1 MNDASD
7 EPIRRAVDRIVR
19 DLAEDIA
26 RTYKIDPAAAVEQI
40 RPLVDADAELRRL
53 LGEKGG
59 ADAVRRMRPFK
70 DLEKRARRHVYHHLR
85 RYKRTDD
92 MAAAV
97 DRLEQLAPHQAPDI
111 AGAVVQTI
119 CQCHVSTAERLPSL
133 PSFHAALLRHVGDAR
148 SILDV
153 GAGVLALIFPFD
165 RCARLESYVAAE
177 KDPLAVRAVQAFARW
192 ADLARL
198 SALDWALADGW
209 DPVRRRSRA
218 EFDVALLLKIVP
230 VVGRQ
235 EPHLLAV
242 LAATPARKLI
252 ITGCKEALAKRTPI
266 LHREQKTIRT
276 FVQSAGLAIEDQF
289 ETQDEI
295 GVVVAR

>member
-7 EPIRRAVDRIVR
+7 DPVRRAVDRIVR

-26 RTYKIDPAAAVEQI
+26 GTYKIDPAAAAEQI

-92 MAAAV
+92 LAAAV
-97 DRLEQLAPHQAPDI
+97 DRLEQLAPHQAPDVAAAAI
-111 AGAVVQTI
+111 ETI
-119 CQCHVSTAERLPSL
+119 CQCHVSTAERLPS
-133 PSFHAALLRHVGDAR
+133 SFQAALLRHVGDAR
-148 SILDV
+148 SVLDV
-153 GAGVLALIFPFD
+153 GAGVLPLIFPFD
-165 RCARLESYVAAE
+165 RCPALESYVAVE
-177 KDPLAVRAVQAFARW
+177 KDPLAVRAVQAFAGW
-192 ADLARL
+192 AVLARL
-198 SALDWALADGW
+198 VALDWTIADGW
-209 DPVRRRSRA
+209 DPVRRGRA
-218 EFDVALLLKIVP
+218 EFDIGLLLKIVP

-276 FVQSAGLAIEDQF
+276 FVQSAGLAVEDQF
-289 ETQDEI
+289 ETEDEI

>member
-7 EPIRRAVDRIVR
+7 EPVRRAVDRIVR

-26 RTYKIDPAAAVEQI
+26 KTYKIDSAAAAEQI

-53 LGEKGG
+53 LVDKGD

-92 MAAAV
+92 LAAAV
-97 DRLEQLAPHQAPDI
+97 DRLEQLAPQQAPDI
-111 AGAVVQTI
+111 AAAAIQTI
-119 CQCHVSTAERLPSL
+119 CQSHVSTAERLPSL
-133 PSFHAALLRHVGDAR
+133 ASFHAALLRHVGDAR
-148 SILDV
+148 SVLDV
-153 GAGVLALIFPFD
+153 GAGVLPLVFPFD
-165 RCARLESYVAAE
+165 RCPRLEAYVAAE

-192 ADLARL
+192 AELAPL
-198 SALDWALADGW
+198 SALDWTIADGW
-209 DPVRRRSRA
+209 DPVRRDRA
-218 EFDVALLLKIVP
+218 QFDVALLLKLVP

-235 EPHLLAV
+235 EPHLLPV

-252 ITGCKEALAKRTPI
+252 ITGSKEALAKRTPI
-266 LHREQKTIRT
+266 LHRELKTIRT

-289 ETQDEI
+289 ETDDEI